1 MASSFDLVDAG
12 EHVFI
17 NRGSKKMYAIIPVED
32 GDLAI
37 TPALEAK
44 IEKARKEVREGKTIS
59 LKTHED
65 IERYFDSM

>member
-1 MASSFDLVDAG
+1 
-12 EHVFI
+12 
-17 NRGSKKMYAIIPVED
+17 MYAIIPVED

-44 IEKARKEVREGKTIS
+44 IEKARKEFREGKTIS